1 MSLLRLNRMTLD
13 TNQLGNWVRNYVH
26 YDNLAS
32 SLAKQL
38 QNARKV
44 KDQFETQII
53 QSLNQSN
60 MKNAVIQVAGG
71 RLTIGEEKHAQAL
84 TLARM
89 EELLHGYYTS
99 QGRESTDE
107 TQAIMKY
114 IKAERGTTVTQKLK
128 KQTG

>member
-1 MSLLRLNRMTLD
+1 MSLVLLIRMTLD
-13 TNQLGNWVRNYVH
+13 TNQLGNWVRNYIH

-32 SLAKQL
+32 SLGKQL

-44 KDQFETQII
+44 KDEFEAQII
-53 QSLNQSN
+53 QALNHNN

-71 RLTIGEEKHAQAL
+71 RLTIGEEKHAQNL
-84 TLARM
+84 TLSRI

-99 QGRESTDE
+99 QGRQSTDE

-114 IKAERGTTVTQKLK
+114 IKAERGSTLTQKLK

>member
-1 MSLLRLNRMTLD
+1 MTLD

-32 SLAKQL
+32 SLGKQL

-44 KDQFETQII
+44 KDQFEDQII
-53 QSLNQSN
+53 NSLTQSN

-71 RLTIGEEKHAQAL
+71 RLTVGEEKHAQPLSL
-84 TLARM
+84 TRI

-99 QGRESTDE
+99 QGRQSTDE

-114 IKAERGTTVTQKLK
+114 IKAERGSTITQKLK
-128 KQTG
+128 KQVG